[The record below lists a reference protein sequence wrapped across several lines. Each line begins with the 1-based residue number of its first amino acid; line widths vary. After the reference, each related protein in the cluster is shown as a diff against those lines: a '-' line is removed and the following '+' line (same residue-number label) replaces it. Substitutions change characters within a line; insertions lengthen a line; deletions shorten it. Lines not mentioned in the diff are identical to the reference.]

1 MLTIQISRA
10 DPELPITIISISSC
24 SLFHPPVVTDTD
36 VASLEDYLVD
46 FSQKIQGHVLLA
58 GPLPPDLDTPK
69 FFAILDPYYQNKE
82 PLEKVKSYP
91 VKVLP
96 QDESYVLIL
105 CDKESRF
112 IVYKDLGKT
121 IDFVDYCYW
130 REQKQVPCS
139 DN

>member
-1 MLTIQISRA
+1 MRRRA
-10 DPELPITIISISSC
+10 NLILLWAIVVLSLASCYYFHAPVPSDPQ
-24 SLFHPPVVTDTD
+24 
-36 VASLEDYLVD
+36 VAYLEDYLVD
-46 FSQKIQGHVLLA
+46 FSQKVQGHILLN

-82 PLEKVKSYP
+82 PMEKVKSYP
-91 VKVLP
+91 VRVFT
-96 QDESYVLIL
+96 QEESYVLIL

-121 IDFVDYCYW
+121 IDFVDYRYW
-130 REQKQVPCS
+130 HEQKQVPCG